1 MRVISKNMSFG
12 RRAIAGAL
20 TIAVALG
27 LLMAITLDRSAPQSA
42 ASASSLTAMQLA
54 DKALGMNTLLDDEG
68 QYRLI
73 DPIGPGGISRLAA
86 RNEVFAQRMI
96 GGQYSGY
103 NSVRDPF
110 EPSGGDWY
118 PPVPYSFPQGQMP

>member
-1 MRVISKNMSFG
+1 MRAISKNMNFG
-12 RRAIAGAL
+12 RRLIVGALAIAA
-20 TIAVALG
+20 ALG
-27 LLMAITLDRSAPQSA
+27 LLMAIALDRSAPQSA
-42 ASASSLTAMQLA
+42 ASASSLTALQLA
-54 DKALGMNTLLDDEG
+54 DKALAMNTLLDDEG

-86 RNEVFAQRMI
+86 RNEVIAPRMI

-110 EPSGGDWY
+110 EPSGGDSY
-118 PPVPYSFPQGQMP
+118 PPVPYGFPQGQLP